1 MHTILKTLLIA
12 GVLLWSSLDV
22 AYAVT
27 VNCNQNPN
35 ASVQDAVDNA
45 DGPTTIDIK
54 GLCVGDVTLAKD
66 DITLSGRPGGS
77 SCNKANPG
85 GSGTI
90 EGTIT
95 VKSVRARIEFLTITG
110 PGGGVEIEDRA
121 TVDLTCNDIS
131 DNAETGVAVVRSSNA
146 VLRDN
151 TLSGNGT
158 RAVDPFIFNDC
169 GLYVAFASSVHSL
182 GNTYTD
188 NQYCAIEADTQ
199 STFTN
204 GQFLPHES
212 GHPADPNERDTI
224 VQRDCDPT
232 TGTGCLTNNGGPVAV
247 EVWNGGLFDVRNADI
262 SGEIEALAN
271 SSFRVDGD
279 ATVQGNIFN
288 DFDSLVRIKDRSDNF
303 GDRLVTYSGT
313 LTCDHDSKAFYSEVQ
328 CGQTCSG
335 AIPGTCGF

>member
-1 MHTILKTLLIA
+1 MHTILKTLLIT
-12 GVLLWSSLDV
+12 GVLLWSSLDI
-22 AYAVT
+22 AYAAV

-35 ASVQDAVDNA
+35 ASIQDAVDKA
-45 DGPTTIDIK
+45 DGPTTIKIN
-54 GLCVGDVTLAKD
+54 GICVEDVTIAKD
-66 DITLSGRPGGS
+66 DITLSGNQMNAACDP
-77 SCNKANPG
+77 ANPG

-95 VKSVRARIEFLTITG
+95 VTSVRARIEFLTITG
-110 PGGGVEIEDRA
+110 PGAGVDIEDRA

-131 DNAETGVAVVRSSNA
+131 DNEATGVSVVRSSNA

-158 RAVDPFIFNDC
+158 RAVDPFVFFDC

-182 GNTYTD
+182 GNTYAD

-204 GQFLPHES
+204 GQFLPHEP
-212 GHPADPNERDTI
+212 GHPAVPSERDTI
-224 VQRDCDPT
+224 VELGCDLGSGSGCFT
-232 TGTGCLTNNGGPVAV
+232 TDEGPVAV

-262 SGEIEALAN
+262 GGKIEALAN

-279 ATVQGNIFN
+279 ATVRGNIFN
-288 DFDSLVRIKDRSDNF
+288 DLDSLVRIKDRSDNF
-303 GDRLVTYSGT
+303 GDRLVTYTGT
-313 LTCDHDSKAFYSEVQ
+313 LTCENDSKAFYSEVQ

-335 AIPGTCGF
+335 AIPGSCGP